1 MRRILITGMGS
12 EVGTRV
18 ASVLE
23 TERSVEIV
31 GVDSD
36 PPRRRVRHADFH
48 RVDPLDR
55 ARMRDLIHDFDP
67 TALVHL
73 GVFEPNARVGASTAA
88 IWTDAV
94 AAATFDT
101 LERVG
106 SGIECIV
113 VRSGIEVYGRHRGSP
128 LRPDETVPRNPTSP
142 FGRTLAT
149 LERRA
154 LDAGRALGVPVT
166 LLRCGPIVGSH
177 LASPLGRYLRLPV
190 VPFGLFDAS
199 FSLLHMEDAVQMVVA
214 ALDAGHDGPVNVV
227 GPGSVTALQAARL
240 GGRIPIPVI
249 GPGWM
254 VARAITEVF
263 GAPLPEHVRE
273 LLVRGRSAD
282 GSSALGAIGVEP
294 VRSSEDVVRELYEWG
309 ELTHLAVVDRAA

>member
-1 MRRILITGMGS
+1 MNRVLITGMGS

-23 TERSVEIV
+23 TDHSIEIV

-36 PPRRRVRHADFH
+36 PPRRRVRRADFH

-55 ARMRDLIHDFDP
+55 ARMRELIHEFDP
-67 TALVHL
+67 TALIHL
-73 GVFEPNARVGASTAA
+73 GVFEPNARVGAPSAA
-88 IWTDAV
+88 VWTESV

-106 SGIECIV
+106 AGIECIV
-113 VRSGIEVYGRHRGSP
+113 VRSGIEVYGRHRGSA
-128 LRPDETVPRNPTSP
+128 LRPDESVPRNPTSP
-142 FGRTLAT
+142 FGRTLAS

-154 LDAGRALGVPVT
+154 IEAGRALEAPVT
-166 LLRCGPIVGSH
+166 LLRYGPVVGSH

-190 VPFGLFDAS
+190 VPFGLFDAP
-199 FSLLHMEDAVQMVVA
+199 FSLLHMEDAVQAVLG
-214 ALDAGHDGPVNVV
+214 ALAAGHNGPVNLV
-227 GPGSVTALQAARL
+227 GPGAVTALQAARL
-240 GGRIPIPVI
+240 GGRIPIPVL

-254 VARAITEVF
+254 VARAVSELF

-294 VRSSEDVVRELYEWG
+294 VRSTEDVVRELYEWG
-309 ELTHLAVVDRAA
+309 ELAHLAVVEQAA